1 MTYAKIVSEAR
12 RRALSGT
19 FTDEP
24 DKLKDD
30 VYLVADIDLVI
41 KAFIKDIEE
50 GDKRTYSE
58 PAEFLDYHGI
68 EWQ

>member
-1 MTYAKIVSEAR
+1 MTYDQIVNEAR

-24 DKLKDD
+24 DKLQDD
-30 VYLVADIDLVI
+30 VYLVKDINLVI
-41 KAFIKDIEE
+41 KAFISDIDA
-50 GDKRTYSE
+50 GDTKTYDE
-58 PAEFLDYHGI
+58 PADFLDYHGI